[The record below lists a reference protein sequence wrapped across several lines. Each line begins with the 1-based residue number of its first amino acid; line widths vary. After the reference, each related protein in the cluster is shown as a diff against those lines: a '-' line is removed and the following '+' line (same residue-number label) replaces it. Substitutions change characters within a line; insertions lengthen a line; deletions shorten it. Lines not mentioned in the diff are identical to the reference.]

1 MASSRGAQPQ
11 ASVGAELDDRIFRMH
26 FERLPGPA
34 YIWQR
39 DGEDFRLIAHNSA
52 GAQVGPTPIGPLVGT
67 LASRL
72 EFERGEI
79 LDHLHACAD
88 SATVQ
93 RRESDATFADGVVR
107 SLAITCIPLSRDTV
121 VVHLEDVTERRR
133 AGRELEESEGRLRAL
148 FASHPDV
155 VFRMDADATFLDLH
169 VPEANFFPWKRDE
182 LIGRTVGSFFGKD
195 AQESQIRHNLEAIR
209 TGNVQV
215 FEYRLPLADGS
226 SLDLES
232 RVARSG
238 GNEVV
243 VTVRD
248 ISDRVELERRVTVSG
263 ERERNRLGREIHDGL
278 AQMLTG
284 VKLLLE
290 RLEKRLQQDK
300 SPLAVEAGQA
310 TELINGTIAHA
321 RELVRGLSPIPE
333 DNSLFKALELLA
345 THSQKYLGL
354 SCRTKLRGNPERL
367 GEVAVVHLYRIAQEA
382 VTNAARHGRARSVEI
397 GCEICPTDLSLTI
410 SDDGSGYDESSADA
424 DGLGLKIMRQR
435 ARALSGQ
442 VAIARNSEGGT
453 LVSCTCQPFGLDG
466 AARSTRR
473 LD

>member
-215 FEYRLPLADGS
+215 FEYRLPLEDGS